1 MFNVDI
7 GLKNGSI
14 LRNCSIFEEVV
25 EDIRL
30 KMVHITN
37 KEKIEQQFSKMPW
50 GNEHRF
56 VYFQNE
62 DMNGKVNVMNID
74 WHKERSNES

>member
-7 GLKNGSI
+7 GLKSGSI

-25 EDIRL
+25 ERL
-30 KMVHITN
+30 GVRMVQVTD

-56 VYFQNE
+56 VYFKNE
-62 DMNGKVNVMNID
+62 DMNGKVNVMNIE
-74 WHKERSNES
+74 WHS

>member
-7 GLKNGSI
+7 KLKNGSV
-14 LRNCSIFEEVV
+14 LYNCSIFEEVV
-25 EDIRL
+25 NEL
-30 KMVHITN
+30 KTEMKYIAEENRV
-37 KEKIEQQFSKMPW
+37 KEQFSKMPW

-62 DMNGKVNVMNID
+62 SMNGKVNVVNID
-74 WHKERSNES
+74 SYIIN